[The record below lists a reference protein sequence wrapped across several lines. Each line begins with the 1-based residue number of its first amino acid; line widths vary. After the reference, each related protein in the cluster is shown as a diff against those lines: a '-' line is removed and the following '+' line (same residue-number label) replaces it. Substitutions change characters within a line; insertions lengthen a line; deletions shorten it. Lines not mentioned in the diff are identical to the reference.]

1 MRRDFAAL
9 SIFAASGGSP
19 PSALPVRVMR
29 ARLGTCDHGTMLT
42 DFSNQIA
49 DVVDA
54 VAPSVVQVQG
64 GHRRPVSGLAYAADA
79 VITTARAVGGD
90 DHPRVRRA
98 DGAVLEAELVGIDP
112 ATQVALLKVPG
123 LEAPPLTPGTP
134 ARVGHL
140 AVAVARS
147 WSNGVTA
154 TAGLVSIIGGP
165 LATGRRRAIEQVI
178 RTSAPMHEG
187 FAGGAFVGASGEL
200 LGLATAASIRGLGV
214 VIPAS
219 IAWRAA
225 GELQRRGGTKRGY
238 LGIGAQTVAIP
249 QKQREVAG
257 AAEAL
262 LIVDVKEG
270 SPAAEAGLLVGDLLL
285 SLDGQAVASPED
297 LLDLLSGERVGRVLP
312 LRLLR
317 GGAAADVSVTVG
329 ER

>member
-1 MRRDFAAL
+1 MRPRFGAV
-9 SIFAASGGSP
+9 SIFAIRSSGASAPRSGGASTP
-19 PSALPVRVMR
+19 P
-29 ARLGTCDHGTMLT
+29 TCDDGVMLT

-79 VITTARAVGGD
+79 VVTTARAVGGD

-98 DGAVLEAELVGIDP
+98 DGAVLEAELLGIDP

-187 FAGGAFVGASGEL
+187 FAGGAFVGVSGEL

-225 GELQRRGGTKRGY
+225 GELLRRGSTKRGY
-238 LGIGAQTVAIP
+238 LGIGAQTVP
-249 QKQREVAG
+249 LPHKQREVAG

-262 LIVDVKEG
+262 LIVDVKDG
-270 SPAAEAGLLVGDLLL
+270 SPAADAGLLVGDLLL
-285 SLDGQAVASPED
+285 ALDGQAVASPED
-297 LLDLLSGERVGRVLP
+297 LLDRLSGERVGRLLP

-317 GGAAADVSVTVG
+317 GGAPADVGVTVG